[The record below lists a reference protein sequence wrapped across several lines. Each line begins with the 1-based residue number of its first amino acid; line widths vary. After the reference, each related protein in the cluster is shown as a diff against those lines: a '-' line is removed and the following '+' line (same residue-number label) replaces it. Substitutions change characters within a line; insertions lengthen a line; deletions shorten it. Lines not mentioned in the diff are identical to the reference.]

1 MEGKFYSPNGRTY
14 NYNQLLKEIITYI
27 KSAPNFKYKIII
39 GTDSMT
45 RETTDFV
52 SAIIVYRLY
61 HGGRFFWRR
70 IVRSF
75 PIKSLRQRVYEEAMM
90 SLKLAQEILFNLSQ
104 EKEIQFDF
112 EIHVDIG
119 NNGPTREMLQ
129 EIIGMIRGS
138 GFEIKIKPE
147 SFGATKVADRYT

>member
-1 MEGKFYSPNGRTY
+1 MENRFYSPNGKTY
-14 NYNQLLKEIITYI
+14 TYNQLLKEIVGYI

-52 SAIIVYRLY
+52 SAIIIYRLY

-70 IVRSF
+70 LVREV
-75 PIKSLRQRVYEEAMM
+75 PIKNLRQRIYEEAMM

-147 SFGATKVADRYT
+147 QK